1 MNEFVKWW
9 DEQRPKGTRQDGFSI
24 ASRAWQTAFAIGE
37 ARRKEEVDRL
47 TEESLTWQN
56 RAEKVLAKLYEHEAK
71 AYKLGQSK
79 MRARAAQEADR
90 IHGEASLCGDV
101 IASLELEEK

>member
-1 MNEFVKWW
+1 MDEFEKWW
-9 DEQRPKGTRQDGFSI
+9 DEQRPKGVRQEGFSI
-24 ASRAWQTAFAIGE
+24 ASRAWQASLALGE
-37 ARRKEEVDRL
+37 VRHKEDVDRL
-47 TEESLTWQN
+47 TEESLTWQT
-56 RAEKVLAKLYEHEAK
+56 RAEKVLAKLYEHEVK
-71 AYKLGQSK
+71 AYKLGQSS